1 MRKPYACQSLS
12 AHLLASTTRFTMPVR
27 HGCSFGPMHAPALIF
42 VTLPCTLNCRVRCI
56 WHNVVCLFRAFFRHD
71 AQQWP
76 DGKMDAMC
84 CWLSLSLGWLLLHAT
99 AIPSQLFVLLD
110 AILSGPHTLS
120 SICPFPYTMDAGCLF
135 YSDGFR
141 TCRVVA
147 PPCYLDHS
155 FVPTINTCSSHIS
168 ASHAAGGEPPLP
180 MHSGATHP
188 CTNSAARAAGG
199 ESPPLRAHLGHSH
212 PAQVPQLERPRRA
225 YPPCPSSHAQ
235 CGTRYQHSC
244 LPNHAEQH
252 LVPPR
257 VHTP

>member
-168 ASHAAGGEPPLP
+168 ASATQSSVNLSCQRIPSCRADTTLLCLRSTPLQLTFSHSMRQGG
-180 MHSGATHP
+180 
-188 CTNSAARAAGG
+188 N
-199 ESPPLRAHLGHSH
+199 
-212 PAQVPQLERPRRA
+212 RP
-225 YPPCPSSHAQ
+225 S
-235 CGTRYQHSC
+235 
-244 LPNHAEQH
+244 
-252 LVPPR
+252 
-257 VHTP
+257 